1 MKRLH
6 TERRTFLC
14 FQVVQLGEKVCR
26 RSHTSHEVMD
36 TRHTTEVNITKS
48 SSCYTGIASP
58 KPSKP
63 SKIKD
68 HLQAL
73 KRRIK
78 LWDEGYIEGL
88 FYKCMTIQ

>member
-1 MKRLH
+1 MKNWTL
-6 TERRTFLC
+6 EEELAYANKC
-14 FQVVQLGEKVCR
+14 GSWEKICR

-68 HLQAL
+68 NLQAL